1 MGKANLGVRM
11 LTYRARH
18 RLSQRKLADLIGENL
33 MTIYRIESGIH
44 KPHKVNEMRLSEK
57 MDELEAKE
65 GGNNLDGKR
74 VPGTSCN

>member
-33 MTIYRIESGIH
+33 MTIYRTENSVC
-44 KPHKVNEMRLSEK
+44 KPHKVTEIRLTEK
-57 MDELEAKE
+57 MDKLEAEERGEK
-65 GGNNLDGKR
+65 
-74 VPGTSCN
+74 